1 MCGTCGEI
9 TGEVAS
15 AFAVPLD
22 HWNAYD
28 IDGFASHGVSGGV
41 RPADVV
47 RDHTALLTGDD
58 EARWNG
64 LTDEGAPAVVTY
76 RFLDDGSMPAEPPS
90 WSDFANDGY
99 VPFDARQEAAFR
111 DALDLYAEAAGLTF
125 LELGAGDERAMI
137 GVSRTT
143 GSQYGGWAEFPFVY
157 GDFAGASHLVLD
169 GRGSFA
175 PGTWEFEILLH
186 EIGHAV
192 GLKHPFDADLPNRA
206 VLAADLDTTRNT
218 VMSYEYGSAPRR
230 ELGRL
235 DEAALEQLYGGAD
248 GTQGWRALATDRAIV
263 LRAGPGDDV
272 LTNPNGW
279 FTLYGGDGDDRLVGT
294 GGANGGDRQ
303 YGQGGRDRL
312 EGGGGDDALF
322 GGSGA
327 DRIEGGWGDDLIEG
341 GSGADRI
348 DGDGPEV
355 PAGAGG
361 TRDVIRGGAGGDR
374 IDAGEGNDRAWGE
387 GHADVIL
394 GRSGNDRLW
403 GGGGAD
409 RLGGGEGDD
418 RLRGG
423 AGRDDLAGGAGRDRL
438 WGDGGADTLEG
449 GAGADVLL
457 GGAMGDTLRGGGG
470 ADRLDGQRG
479 DDLLVGGA
487 GDDALIGGAGRDDL
501 RGSGGGDRLDGG
513 RGADV
518 LDGGTGADTLLG
530 RLGRDALGGGRGRD
544 DLDGGG
550 GADRLSGGGGN
561 DVLAG
566 GGGRDRIDGG
576 RGADTIAGGGGR
588 DVLTGGAGRDVFVF
602 GQDGRGVD
610 RITDWQGRL
619 DAIDL
624 AALDGPGRG
633 PRIFE
638 RADGDAMLFY
648 GDLKVRIEDADAGD
662 FAEGSFLL

>member
-9 TGEVAS
+9 TGEVPT

-28 IDGFASHGVSGGV
+28 VDGFASAGVAGTVTPG
-41 RPADVV
+41 AGVV

-76 RFLDDGSMPAEPPS
+76 RFYDDDSMPAAPPS
-90 WSDFANDGY
+90 FSDFANDGF
-99 VPFDARQEAAFR
+99 VPFDRRQQESFR
-111 DALDLYAEAAGLTF
+111 DALDLFAEAAGLHF
-125 LELGAGDERAMI
+125 LELGADDERAMI

-157 GDFAGASHLVLD
+157 GDFVGTSHLVLD
-169 GRGSFA
+169 GSGGFGR
-175 PGTWEFEILLH
+175 GTWQFEILLH

-192 GLKHPFDADLPNRA
+192 GLKHPFESDLPNSA
-206 VLAADLDTTRNT
+206 VLAPDLDNTRNT
-218 VMSYEYGSAPRR
+218 VMSYDYVSTPRR
-230 ELGRL
+230 DLGRF
-235 DEAALEQLYGGAD
+235 DEAALMSLYGPAS
-248 GTQGWRALATDRAIV
+248 GTDSWRAEASGKTIV
-263 LRAGPGDDV
+263 LRAGAGDDV

-279 FTLYGGDGDDRLVGT
+279 FTLYGGGGDDRIVGS
-294 GGANGGDRQ
+294 GGANGGDRL
-303 YGQGGRDRL
+303 YGEDGRDRL

-327 DRIEGGWGDDLIEG
+327 DSIEGGWGDDRIEG
-341 GSGADRI
+341 GRGADRI
-348 DGDGPEV
+348 DGDGPGV
-355 PAGAGG
+355 PSGAGG
-361 TRDVIRGGAGGDR
+361 TRDAIRGGSGADH
-374 IDAGEGNDRAWGE
+374 IDAGEGNDRAWGQ

-403 GGGGAD
+403 GGGGDD
-409 RLGGGEGDD
+409 RLGGGEGND
-418 RLRGG
+418 RLWGG
-423 AGRDDLAGGAGRDRL
+423 AGRDDLDGGAGRDRL
-438 WGDGGADTLEG
+438 RGDGGADALDG
-449 GAGADVLL
+449 GAGDDVLH

-470 ADRLDGQRG
+470 ADRLDGQLG
-479 DDLLVGGA
+479 NDLLIGGA
-487 GDDALIGGAGRDDL
+487 GADTLIGGAGRDDL
-501 RGSGGGDRLDGG
+501 RGGGGRDRLDGG
-513 RGADV
+513 A
-518 LDGGTGADTLLG
+518 
-530 RLGRDALGGGRGRD
+530 
-544 DLDGGG
+544 
-550 GADRLSGGGGN
+550 GADRLSGDGGH
-561 DVLAG
+561 DALTG

-602 GQDGRGVD
+602 GRDGRGVD

-619 DAIDL
+619 DTLDL
-624 AALDGPGRG
+624 TALDGPGRG

-648 GDLKVRIEDADAGD
+648 GDLKIRVEDADAGD
-662 FAEGSFLL
+662 FGDGVFLL

>member
-41 RPADVV
+41 VPGAAIGPGVV

-64 LTDEGAPAVVTY
+64 LAEEGAPAIVTY
-76 RFLDDGSMPAEPPS
+76 RFHDDGSMPVEPPS

-99 VPFDARQEAAFR
+99 VPFDARQRAAFR
-111 DALDLYAEAAGLTF
+111 DALDVYAQAAGLRF

-143 GSQYGGWAEFPFVY
+143 GSQYGGWAELPFVY
-157 GDFAGASHLVLD
+157 GDFVGTSHLVLD
-169 GRGSFA
+169 GTGSFA

-192 GLKHPFDADLPNRA
+192 GLKHPFDADMLNAA
-206 VLAADLDTTRNT
+206 VLAADLDNTRNT

-235 DEAALEQLYGGAD
+235 DEDALGQLYGGAD
-248 GTQGWRALATDRAIV
+248 GTQGWRAAATDRTIV
-263 LRAGPGDDV
+263 LRAGGGDDV

-279 FTLYGGDGDDRLVGT
+279 FTLYGGGGDDRLVGS

-322 GGSGA
+322 GGPGA

-348 DGDGPEV
+348 DGDGPDV
-355 PAGAGG
+355 PAGAAG
-361 TRDVIRGGAGGDR
+361 TDDVIRGGGGADR
-374 IDAGEGNDRAWGE
+374 IDAGEGDDRVWGQ

-394 GRSGNDRLW
+394 GRSGDDRLWGGGGDDRIDGGEGRDRLW

-409 RLGGGEGDD
+409 ALDGGSGGDD
-418 RLRGG
+418 LRGG
-423 AGRDDLAGGAGRDRL
+423 AQGDALRGGEGADRLDGEGGDDLL
-438 WGDGGADTLEG
+438 IG
-449 GAGADVLL
+449 GAGADVLI
-457 GGAMGDTLRGGGG
+457 GGAGGDDLRGGGG
-470 ADRLDGQRG
+470 R
-479 DDLLVGGA
+479 
-487 GDDALIGGAGRDDL
+487 
-501 RGSGGGDRLDGG
+501 DRLDGG
-513 RGADV
+513 RGADA
-518 LDGGTGADTLLG
+518 LDGGSGDDTLIG
-530 RLGRDALGGGRGRD
+530 RKGGDTLDGGRGRD
-544 DLDGGG
+544 ELDGGAG
-550 GADRLSGGGGN
+550 VDRLSGGAGH
-561 DVLAG
+561 DALAG

-576 RGADTIAGGGGR
+576 RGADVIAGGGGR
-588 DVLTGGAGRDVFVF
+588 DLLTGGAGRDVFVF
-602 GQDGRGVD
+602 GPRDARGVD

-619 DAIDL
+619 DSIDL
-624 AALDGPGRG
+624 TALDGDARG

-638 RADGDAMLFY
+638 REDGDAMLSY
-648 GDLKVRIEDADAGD
+648 GDLKVRIEGADAGD
-662 FAEGSFLL
+662 FGDGVFQL